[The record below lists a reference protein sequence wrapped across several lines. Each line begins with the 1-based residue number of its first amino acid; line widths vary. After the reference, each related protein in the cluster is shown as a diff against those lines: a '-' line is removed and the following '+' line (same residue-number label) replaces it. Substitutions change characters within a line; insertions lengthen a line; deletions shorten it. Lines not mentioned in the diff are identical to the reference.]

1 MNFIKLK
8 LLLFKTVNKQKQARK
23 GFLPLSAMFV
33 IIVFWK
39 FLGIYLEDCFL
50 EDLFGVLM
58 EFFLWNFFG
67 EILWEDFWGKIF
79 LGGIFGRNSSKK
91 LFEYGRKWYVCQDF
105 GFCQDFGLRK
115 GRKVEGKFKSL
126 EVRLQAHHT

>member
-1 MNFIKLK
+1 M
-8 LLLFKTVNKQKQARK
+8 
-23 GFLPLSAMFV
+23 
-33 IIVFWK
+33 
-39 FLGIYLEDCFL
+39 

-79 LGGIFGRNSSKK
+79 LGGIFGRNLSKK
-91 LFEYGRKWYVCQDF
+91 LFKYG
-105 GFCQDFGLRK
+105 RK